1 LGKYLIRR
9 LIGAVPVIWG
19 VATLVFL
26 MMHLLPGDPAELM
39 LTESGAS
46 ADEIADLRAQLG
58 LDQPLAVQYGQFLW
72 NAVRGDLGRSIFT
85 RRPVIQ
91 TVLEQLPAT
100 IQLATAATLLG
111 LLFGVPLGMQAA
123 LNQNTW
129 IDSCSIAIS
138 VVGASMPIFWSALLL
153 IFLFA
158 VKLGWLPATSQ
169 PGLKGLVLPAV
180 VLGFASMPMIA
191 RLTRSSMLEVLR
203 HEYVTTARAKGLRER
218 SVVWGHAMRNALIPV
233 VTMVGLQFGFLLGGT
248 VVTETVFA
256 RQGVGSLVVNAIL
269 WKDFPVVQGMV
280 LLTAV
285 VYTLV
290 NLLVDVLYAFIN
302 PMVRHELEKG

>member
-1 LGKYLIRR
+1 
-9 LIGAVPVIWG
+9 
-19 VATLVFL
+19 
-26 MMHLLPGDPAELM
+26 
-39 LTESGAS
+39 
-46 ADEIADLRAQLG
+46 
-58 LDQPLAVQYGQFLW
+58 
-72 NAVRGDLGRSIFT
+72 
-85 RRPVIQ
+85 
-91 TVLEQLPAT
+91 
-100 IQLATAATLLG
+100 
-111 LLFGVPLGMQAA
+111 
-123 LNQNTW
+123 
-129 IDSCSIAIS
+129 
-138 VVGASMPIFWSALLL
+138 
-153 IFLFA
+153 
-158 VKLGWLPATSQ
+158 
-169 PGLKGLVLPAV
+169 
-180 VLGFASMPMIA
+180 
-191 RLTRSSMLEVLR
+191 MLEVLR